1 MTPHDDLLEYETVRR
16 WIDDVSMRNTAAPS
30 TTRLYLRGLRHYIDF
45 LGMDPDAIIDECMNG
60 ENVNGRTQFQIHKEH
75 LTRFFVHE
83 KERNSHNTARGKHAI
98 ARSFYRSNDVVL
110 PVKTPQ
116 FIPENLDRVPDKD
129 ELNTMVSVCGS
140 ALERAIL
147 LLSAQSGQRSG
158 VISAITYGMVKHD
171 LEGDHIPVRVD
182 VPGNLCDS
190 RGQRVVK
197 RRVSYVFL
205 FGRESAE
212 ALKAYLTERRSRG
225 DTITDDSLLFVSEKK
240 YNGEHRPMDRDAIN
254 KVVKRAAVKAGL
266 QVLVKGKRAPIHH
279 HSLRKFYQTAM
290 EHAGISKS
298 WFDYM
303 MGHKIAGLDSSY
315 SRPTLAQ
322 LVDGYSRAEPYLSV
336 GLASKQMDDL
346 KRDLLKDIVRREAK
360 KLGIDHMDILKQRQ
374 SELGRELTSDE
385 EYDAIQ
391 EEVDRVLDERMN
403 GKSYQAKWIPKDAYL
418 SYVKNGWEKID
429 EDDGKY
435 MVRR

>member
-1 MTPHDDLLEYETVRR
+1 
-16 WIDDVSMRNTAAPS
+16 
-30 TTRLYLRGLRHYIDF
+30 
-45 LGMDPDAIIDECMNG
+45 MDPDSIIDECLNG
-60 ENVNGRTQFQIHKEH
+60 DKVNGRMPSLLHKDH
-75 LTRFFVHE
+75 LNRFFNEE
-83 KERNSHNTARGKHAI
+83 KQRNSHNTARGKHAI

-129 ELNTMVSVCGS
+129 ELSMMVSVCGS
-140 ALERAIL
+140 ALERAIIL
-147 LLSAQSGQRSG
+147 ISAQSGQRSG
-158 VISAITYGMVKHD
+158 VISAITYGMVKRD
-171 LEGDHIPVRVD
+171 LDGEHVPIRVD

-190 RGQRVVK
+190 RGRRVVK

-205 FGRESAE
+205 FGRESTE

-240 YNGEHRPMDRDAIN
+240 YDGGHRPMDRDAIN

-315 SRPTLAQ
+315 SRPTIPQ
-322 LVDGYSRAEPYLSV
+322 LVDGYNQAEPYLSV

-374 SELGRELTSDE
+374 SELGRDLTSQE
-385 EYDAIQ
+385 EYDVIQ
-391 EEVDRVLDERMN
+391 DEVDRVLDEKTN
-403 GKSYQAKWIPKDAYL
+403 GRSFEAKLVSEQTDVVAL
-418 SYVKNGWEKID
+418 TRTGWELIKRL
-429 EDDGKY
+429 DDGY
-435 MVRR
+435 LMRR